1 MTADP
6 QPEGNTPLSALGGG
20 EGRGKVGDAT
30 TLAGAHLTLPAA
42 AATGPLPLPPK
53 AGEEGKNQGRL
64 LANLMHF
71 ARTLRAA
78 GLPVGPGKVI
88 DAVQAVLAVGITDRR
103 DFYWTLHAVFVNR
116 PDQRLIFDQ
125 AFHVFWRNPDLLKK
139 MMALVLPELR
149 VEAPEDRGAEM
160 ARRLAE
166 ALHPNRDE
174 PAGEPEEVETEID
187 AVMTFSDR
195 EQLRGMDFEK
205 MSLDELARAKAA
217 IARLRLPVQDVP
229 TRRFAP
235 DRHGARADLRAT
247 LRAALR
253 SGGLIELKR
262 KSRRR
267 RPPPLVV
274 LCDISGS
281 MSRYSRIFLHF
292 MHTVT
297 NDRDRV
303 YTFVFGTRLTNITR
317 YLRHRDVDLALER
330 VGDAVAD
337 WSGGTRIGLSIA
349 EFNRLWSRRLLGQ
362 GAIVLLITDG
372 LDRDAGTGLAREMDR
387 LHRSCRRLIWLNP
400 LLRYEGFEP
409 KSLGMRAMMPYV
421 DEFRPVHN
429 LESLEVLIR
438 VLSEPI
444 ARRGTAV
451 QGWQSNQERAA

>member
-1 MTADP
+1 MAA
-6 QPEGNTPLSALGGG
+6 QPSDGGG
-20 EGRGKVGDAT
+20 S
-30 TLAGAHLTLPAA
+30 
-42 AATGPLPLPPK
+42 
-53 AGEEGKNQGRL
+53 L

-88 DAVQAVLAVGITDRR
+88 DAVEAVRTVGITDRR

-125 AFHVFWRNPDLLKK
+125 AFHIFWRNPELLKK
-139 MMALVLPELR
+139 MLALVLPEMR
-149 VEAPEDRGAEM
+149 VPGEEDRGAEM

-166 ALHPNRDE
+166 ALHPGRDDT
-174 PAGEPEEVETEID
+174 AGEPEEVETEID

-195 EQLRGMDFEK
+195 EQLRSMDFEK
-205 MSLDELARAKAA
+205 MSLEELARAKAA

-262 KSRRR
+262 KSPRR

-317 YLRHRDVDLALER
+317 YLRYRDVDLALER
-330 VGDAVAD
+330 VGEAVAD
-337 WSGGTRIGLSIA
+337 WSGGTRIGNSIA

-372 LDRDAGTGLAREMDR
+372 LDRDAGIGLAHEMDR

-429 LESLEVLIR
+429 LESLETLIE
-438 VLSEPI
+438 VLSAPN
-444 ARRGTAV
+444 ARRNAATAAWR
-451 QGWQSNQERAA
+451 QKRERAA

>member
-1 MTADP
+1 MAD
-6 QPEGNTPLSALGGG
+6 S
-20 EGRGKVGDAT
+20 
-30 TLAGAHLTLPAA
+30 
-42 AATGPLPLPPK
+42 
-53 AGEEGKNQGRL
+53 QGSL

-88 DAVQAVLAVGITDRR
+88 DAVAAVQAIGITDRR

-125 AFHVFWRNPDLLKK
+125 AFHVFWRNPELLKK
-139 MMALVLPELR
+139 MMGLVLPELR
-149 VEAPEDRGAEM
+149 IEGEEDQGAAM
-160 ARRLAE
+160 ARRLTE
-166 ALHPNRDE
+166 ALHPNQ
-174 PAGEPEEVETEID
+174 GEQNETEGAETELD
-187 AVMTFSDR
+187 AAMTFSDR

-205 MSLDELARAKAA
+205 MSLEELARAKAA
-217 IARLRLPVQDVP
+217 IAKLRLPVQDVP

-247 LRAALR
+247 LRAGLR

-262 KSRRR
+262 RSPRR

-281 MSRYSRIFLHF
+281 MTRYSRIFLHF
-292 MHTVT
+292 MHSVT

-303 YTFVFGTRLTNITR
+303 HTFVFGTRLTNITR

-330 VGDAVAD
+330 VAEAVVD
-337 WSGGTRIGLSIA
+337 WSGGTRIGHC
-349 EFNRLWSRRLLGQ
+349 Q

-372 LDRDAGTGLAREMDR
+372 LDRDAGAGLAHEMDR
-387 LHRSCRRLIWLNP
+387 LHRSCRQLIWLNP

-409 KSLGMRAMMPYV
+409 RSLGMRAMMPHV

-429 LESLEVLIR
+429 LESLETLIE
-438 VLSEPI
+438 VLSAPP

-451 QGWQSNQERAA
+451 SAWSQREERAA

>member
-1 MTADP
+1 MP
-6 QPEGNTPLSALGGG
+6 NSGGS
-20 EGRGKVGDAT
+20 
-30 TLAGAHLTLPAA
+30 
-42 AATGPLPLPPK
+42 
-53 AGEEGKNQGRL
+53 L

-88 DAVQAVLAVGITDRR
+88 DAVAAVRTVGITDRR

-139 MMALVLPELR
+139 MMGLVLPEMR
-149 VEAPEDRGAEM
+149 IEGEENQAATM

-166 ALHPNRDE
+166 ALHPSQGQDSGENEE
-174 PAGEPEEVETEID
+174 PDTELD
-187 AVMTFSDR
+187 AAMTFSDR

-205 MSLDELARAKAA
+205 MSLEELARAKTA
-217 IARLRLPVQDVP
+217 IAKLRLPVEDVP

-247 LRAALR
+247 MRAALR

-262 KSRRR
+262 RSPRW

-292 MHTVT
+292 MHSVT

-303 YTFVFGTRLTNITR
+303 HTFVFGTRLTNITR
-317 YLRHRDVDLALER
+317 DLRHRDVDLALDR
-330 VGDAVAD
+330 VAEAVVD
-337 WSGGTRIGLSIA
+337 WSGGTRIGHCLA

-362 GAIVLLITDG
+362 GALVLLITDG
-372 LDRDAGTGLAREMDR
+372 LDRDTGAGLAHEMDR

-409 KSLGMRAMMPYV
+409 RSLGMRAMMPHV

-429 LESLEVLIR
+429 LESLETLIE
-438 VLSEPI
+438 VLSAPL
-444 ARRGTAV
+444 ARRGTAAAAWR
-451 QGWQSNQERAA
+451 QDEERAA